1 MAVYQ
6 ATGQKPQCDKM
17 MFTSRFGFGVVIQ
30 CVEGR
35 AKSHMCNASMYDVPC
50 TISVENA
57 GDCGG

>member
-35 AKSHMCNASMYDVPC
+35 AKSHMCNASMYYAP
-50 TISVENA
+50 
-57 GDCGG
+57 